1 MPIDAKAPD
10 KILVVRIGAAGDM
23 VMITPALRAILDHFP
38 DSEVALLTSA
48 DGKRMLTGFDARVRT
63 FHLCNRKDPLYFWH
77 KHRTLREVRSGNYGA
92 VFCFE
97 NNPKIQNFFKDYSCP
112 KYMLRKARGHSSQ
125 QLLDAV
131 MEALGGRVT
140 LNRDN
145 YPLHLPVS
153 TQAKAEMTEYLRTQG
168 IDDDTFLIGLHPTFS
183 GIDNPWQRLKRG
195 RHHIW
200 PAEYFGRLGK
210 MLAMHGH
217 VQGRP
222 VQVVANLLPS
232 EQKIGQAVREASN
245 GALRLLIPPPN
256 IERYKAYLQRCD
268 LLVVPNT
275 GPMHMAAAVGTPV
288 VALYSSQS
296 VEDNAPFTAFERF
309 SVLRAEDTSQPHL
322 GLAAITPEA
331 VFETCLSQIQK
342 SAKNNPR

>member
-1 MPIDAKAPD
+1 MPIDAKALD

-23 VMITPALRAILDHFP
+23 VMITPALNAILDHFP
-38 DSEVALLTSA
+38 DSEVALLTSE
-48 DGKRMLTGFDARVRT
+48 DGKRLLTGFNERVRT
-63 FHLCNRKDPLYFWH
+63 FHICNRKDPLYFLN
-77 KHRTLREVRSGNYGA
+77 KYRTLREVKSGNYDA

-97 NNPKIQNFFKDYSCP
+97 HNPEIQGFFKNYTCP
-112 KYMLRKARGHSSQ
+112 KYMLSTAQVHYSQ

-131 MEALGGRVT
+131 SQAIDGSTT
-140 LNRDN
+140 LSRDN
-145 YPLHLPVS
+145 YPLHLPVKPHARS
-153 TQAKAEMTEYLRTQG
+153 EISEYLRTQG
-168 IDDDTFLIGLHPTFS
+168 IDEDTFLIGLHPTFS
-183 GIDNPWQRLKRG
+183 GISNPWQRIKRG

-200 PAEYFGRLGK
+200 PAKYFGRLGE
-210 MLAMHGH
+210 MLAGLGQ

-222 VQVVANLLPS
+222 IKVVANLLPA
-232 EQKIGQAVREASN
+232 ERDIGQAVVDASH
-245 GALRLLIPPPN
+245 GTMQLLIPSPN
-256 IERYKAYLQRCD
+256 FERYKAYLQRCD

-296 VEDNAPFTAFERF
+296 VEDNAPFTAFEKF

-322 GLAAITPEA
+322 GLAAIKPEA
-331 VFETCLSQIQK
+331 VFETCLLQIQK